1 MPVKKNGIN
10 ELTNHIGPIKNTN
23 WGGIADVK
31 SIKKAYDLTMT
42 TRALENHTDNPYRFP
57 TQGYIFLHCLE
68 NSKFGGA
75 NTISDGFYIAE
86 YLKKNF
92 KDYFHT
98 LTTFH
103 TFFEY
108 QDENACLQNNCTL
121 IELDNE
127 KSVSQVRYNNRTE
140 IMPFKNQKDLDKYIE
155 ARRKFWSLI
164 KSKTNNL
171 EIKQQSGDMLI
182 LDNYRVLHGRTG
194 YKDTENKRYFR
205 QGYMDRDILQSKLKT
220 LRANS

>member
-1 MPVKKNGIN
+1 MYSVIIRIRN
-10 ELTNHIGPIKNTN
+10 EEQHIGQSIQSCIDFLGNPEIVIVNDNST
-23 WGGIADVK
+23 DK
-31 SIKKAYDLTMT
+31 SMYICRLFISNNNLESGHNANYCNLKIVDIDEYTPG
-42 TRALENHTDNPYRFP
+42 RALNLGVKNCSFNNV
-57 TQGYIFLHCLE
+57 IILSSHC
-68 NSKFGGA
+68 SIIKF
-75 NTISDGFYIAE
+75 NKSTI
-86 YLKKNF
+86 
-92 KDYFHT
+92 
-98 LTTFH
+98 
-103 TFFEY
+103 
-108 QDENACLQNNCTL
+108 
-121 IELDNE
+121 
-127 KSVSQVRYNNRTE
+127 
-140 IMPFKNQKDLDKYIE
+140 QKDLDKYIE

>member
-1 MPVKKNGIN
+1 
-10 ELTNHIGPIKNTN
+10 
-23 WGGIADVK
+23 
-31 SIKKAYDLTMT
+31 
-42 TRALENHTDNPYRFP
+42 
-57 TQGYIFLHCLE
+57 
-68 NSKFGGA
+68 
-75 NTISDGFYIAE
+75 
-86 YLKKNF
+86 
-92 KDYFHT
+92 
-98 LTTFH
+98 
-103 TFFEY
+103 
-108 QDENACLQNNCTL
+108 
-121 IELDNE
+121 
-127 KSVSQVRYNNRTE
+127 
-140 IMPFKNQKDLDKYIE
+140 MPFKNQKDLDKYIK